1 MTFSTK
7 TFSWLQF
14 WCLFLAIALLSSC
27 QSQPSPSIPPF
38 TENFIGADFP
48 NNSAESESS
57 HILSDGSSAF
67 TAITQDS
74 NINSGIPRL
83 SILRIGTDG
92 LINPSF
98 SSDKFISV
106 QNGFVMDFAE
116 QSTGHVVVS
125 AGLESPSYGN
135 QYILRFNPDG
145 TPETN
150 FGINGKLVLSGM
162 IVFPFTR
169 VNIVVLPDDHLLVTS
184 MSSTSSDLI
193 MARLS
198 ATGVPDN
205 TFGVNSRVTIKI
217 PAPLYTGTYAT
228 SVISLADGSIMVAGY
243 IADSTGYS
251 RPMIVKL
258 TSNGQLD
265 MTFSDDGMMTTELGG
280 ENGIASQIIA
290 IPGGDFIVTGNVLL
304 DPQSLQGYSFLQRIS
319 STGQARADFGVN
331 GLYTTTEHDYTNF
344 PRIVANA
351 ERLAMVYRVGIVLK
365 YKLKLLTFLG
375 QVEKEGKIGTDGS
388 FNYFFVNPQRIDGN
402 TVVTTTMRIAS
413 TSNAVQAGTLRLTP
427 Q

>member
-7 TFSWLQF
+7 IFRWLQF

-48 NNSAESESS
+48 NNSVESESS

-67 TAITQDS
+67 TVITQDS

-83 SILRIGTDG
+83 SIIRIGTDG

-98 SSDKFISV
+98 SYDKFISV
-106 QNGFVMDFAE
+106 QNPAIMDFAQ
-116 QSTGHVVVS
+116 QSTGHIVVS
-125 AGLESPSYGN
+125 IGLEQPSYGN

-145 TPETN
+145 TPDTN
-150 FGINGKLVLSGM
+150 FGIGGKLVLSGLR
-162 IVFPFTR
+162 VFPFTR

-184 MSSTSSDLI
+184 VSASPEVI
-193 MARLS
+193 VARLS
-198 ATGVPDN
+198 ATGAPDK
-205 TFGVNSRVTIKI
+205 TFGVNGRVAIRILT
-217 PAPLYTGTYAT
+217 PPDTQTHAT
-228 SVISLADGSIMVAGY
+228 SVISLADESIMVAGY
-243 IADSTGYS
+243 VAGSGYS
-251 RPMIVKL
+251 RPLIIKL

-265 MTFSDDGMMTTELGG
+265 TTFSDDGMMTTELNG
-280 ENGIASQIIA
+280 ENGVASQIIA
-290 IPGGDFIVTGNVLL
+290 IPGGDFIVAGNVILE
-304 DPQSLQGYSFLQRIS
+304 PQHWNGYSFLQRIS
-319 STGQARADFGVN
+319 STGQIRSDFGIN
-331 GLYTTTEHDYTNF
+331 GLYTTTEHDDTNF

-351 ERLAMVYRVGIVLK
+351 EHLAMVYSVGIVLK

-375 QVEKEGKIGTDGS
+375 QVEKEGKIGADGS
-388 FNYFFVNPQRIDGN
+388 FNYYFVNPQRIDGN
-402 TVVTTTMRIAS
+402 TVITTAMRVAS
-413 TSNAVQAGTLRLTP
+413 TSHAVQAGTLRLTP